1 VRGEFIDLSG
11 ERLYY
16 YAAGTRGSGEPIVLI
31 HGFPTSSHLWLDV
44 VAKLPPGH
52 RVIVIDLLGFG
63 RSDAPLAADYSVAGH
78 GGRLLRL
85 LDTLR
90 IEKACLVG
98 HGVGG
103 AIARWAALTAPDR
116 VSRVGVIGSPGSSR
130 LWRPLPIWSA
140 IRSVVLRLPVG
151 VWMPL
156 ARMSVAG
163 GYADTERGYRSAEL
177 YLMPFAEGHG
187 ATILRRHLAHLGKAE
202 IENVSGREA
211 KPPGRVVETTR
222 PVRVIESRPGPS
234 SFEPEESPSEVA
246 AMIAA
251 LLATR

>member
-63 RSDAPLAADYSVAGH
+63 RSDAPPAADYTIAGH
-78 GGRLLRL
+78 AKRLLRL

-103 AIARWAALTAPDR
+103 AIARWAAGNAPDR
-116 VSRVGVIGSPGSSR
+116 APRVGVIGAPR
-130 LWRPLPIWSA
+130 NNLLWRRMPIWSA
-140 IRSVVLRLPVG
+140 IRSVLLRMPTG

-156 ARMSVAG
+156 ARMAVAR
-163 GYADTERGYRSAEL
+163 GYVDTERGYRSAEL
-177 YLMPFAEGHG
+177 YLMPFAEGDG

-202 IENVSGREA
+202 VKNSSGPEA
-211 KPPGRVVETTR
+211 KPPSRVVATMR
-222 PVRVIESRPGPS
+222 PIRVIESRPGPS
-234 SFEPEESPSEVA
+234 SFEPEEAPSEVA
-246 AMIAA
+246 ATIAQ